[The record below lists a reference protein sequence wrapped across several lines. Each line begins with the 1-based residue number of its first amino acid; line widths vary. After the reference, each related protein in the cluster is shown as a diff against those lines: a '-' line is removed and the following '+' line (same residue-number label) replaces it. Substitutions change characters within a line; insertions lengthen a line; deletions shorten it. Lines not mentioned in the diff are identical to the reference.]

1 MCLEHGGGGGSRGWY
16 YKPRCSQIVTLD
28 QWTELHYI
36 ASIHSV
42 QCLYLELDKQKTE
55 NNSNKTNL
63 RGNAGNIRHTR
74 PLSVS
79 IRWVPIWFPLP
90 LLLDY
95 QNFQLELLD
104 DADLEVNM
112 SKSILLLFRQEHK
125 RKILTSNK
133 IIEEKMEE
141 FCILPTI

>member
-1 MCLEHGGGGGSRGWY
+1 MCLEPGGGGGSRGWY
-16 YKPRCSQIVTLD
+16 YKPRCSQIVTPD

-63 RGNAGNIRHTR
+63 RGNAGNIRNTC

-104 DADLEVNM
+104 DADLELNM